1 MRVLISSLKNNLTMI
16 SELIPI
22 MDLLINNGIDCEY
35 IMENNNPAVIE
46 KIQNPKIQL
55 TVLNND
61 FKSNKTNN
69 SKKRYTAII
78 KNLYLLAT
86 TYKKQREL
94 IYKTELLFNKKVDL
108 LIVAG
113 DRHLGVE
120 LALIY
125 HARMRNIPIIIP
137 QLAINDKGFMVKL
150 RSNNNLY
157 GMNKIFAKLYPK
169 NVFKNCHFYSWGN
182 ALALKLLG
190 ILPKDPWNIG
200 NSFATKYLATFN
212 IYKDLAIK
220 DGMNPDKIEVAGQI
234 AFDKLLENYN
244 SKETIKRNLLKKYF
258 NMDKNSRVIVF
269 SLPQFYEH
277 YLMSREKSIDEI
289 KYLLQEL
296 EQLSI
301 PVLISLHPKMKYKD
315 YEFIEQNFKMI
326 KVVRDERLSEIICIS
341 EFFISCFASTLP
353 WASLVNSKP
362 IFLDYYNLGLD
373 VEIFPDCI
381 KFLRKES
388 FQQDIK
394 SLLINNINNKECDI
408 NKYYF
413 DTKIKC
419 KEKILSIIQGI

>member
-1 MRVLISSLKNNLTMI
+1 MT

-69 SKKRYTAII
+69 SKKRYPAII
-78 KNLYLLAT
+78 KNLYFLVT

-94 IYKTELLFNKKVDL
+94 IYKTELLFNKKV
-108 LIVAG
+108 AG

-125 HARMRNIPIIIP
+125 HARLRNIPIIIP

-212 IYKDLAIK
+212 IYKELAIK
-220 DGMNPDKIEVAGQI
+220 DGMNPNKIEVVGQI

-244 SKETIKRNLLKKYF
+244 SK
-258 NMDKNSRVIVF
+258 
-269 SLPQFYEH
+269 Q
-277 YLMSREKSIDEI
+277 
-289 KYLLQEL
+289 
-296 EQLSI
+296 
-301 PVLISLHPKMKYKD
+301 
-315 YEFIEQNFKMI
+315 
-326 KVVRDERLSEIICIS
+326 
-341 EFFISCFASTLP
+341 
-353 WASLVNSKP
+353 
-362 IFLDYYNLGLD
+362 IF
-373 VEIFPDCI
+373 
-381 KFLRKES
+381 
-388 FQQDIK
+388 
-394 SLLINNINNKECDI
+394 
-408 NKYYF
+408 
-413 DTKIKC
+413 
-419 KEKILSIIQGI
+419 